1 MGLLQNMQNQN
12 MNLVLS
18 TDAKPGL
25 KWTAELHQRFVEA
38 VNQLGGADKVT
49 LKSLMRV
56 TGIHGL
62 TLYHLKSHLQAFFSL
77 FLKYRLGKSHQSENC
92 TDIKKEDDHEP
103 NYGLD
108 QNNPQPNDYGNEE
121 EPDYHQNTHE
131 PTNYGYEEDND
142 GCEEDNDYDEDNH
155 ESNYGFDCQNSVNGY
170 VEPLKG
176 SNSFDNEVV
185 QPSHGYAA
193 NTATNKPLA
202 NQEVDAHVVFTQASK
217 LYNNPHLH

>member
-1 MGLLQNMQNQN
+1 MNQYSDQPYYDGYWLRTNKNNQYSYQPCYGYLLKTDDGQNNPQPKNYGYEED
-12 MNLVLS
+12 S
-18 TDAKPGL
+18 DY
-25 KWTAELHQRFVEA
+25 
-38 VNQLGGADKVT
+38 D
-49 LKSLMRV
+49 
-56 TGIHGL
+56 
-62 TLYHLKSHLQAFFSL
+62 
-77 FLKYRLGKSHQSENC
+77 
-92 TDIKKEDDHEP
+92 EDDHEP